1 MMKRL
6 LPSPLLTLA
15 LAAAW
20 LILNRSLD
28 PGNVILAVVFGVAL
42 PALLAPLRP
51 SSTRVRHPWAIVRL
65 IGVVAHD
72 VALSNWMVL
81 RTVVFGRGAPPHS
94 RFVRVPLDLRDPAGI
109 TALAVITTTIPGTV
123 WCELARD
130 HSAFLL
136 HVWDAPDEAQFA
148 ANYKKRYERPL
159 MEIFES

>member
-1 MMKRL
+1 MKRL
-6 LPSPLLTLA
+6 LPSPLVTLA
-15 LAAAW
+15 LIAAW
-20 LILNRSLD
+20 LILNQSLSA
-28 PGNVILAVVFGVAL
+28 GHVILAVVLGVAL

-51 SSTRVRHPWAIVRL
+51 STARIRRPWVIARL
-65 IGVVAHD
+65 IAVVAHD
-72 VALSNWMVL
+72 VVASNWMVF
-81 RTVVFGRGAPPHS
+81 RTVVFGRGAPPHC

-148 ANYKKRYERPL
+148 ADYKKRYERPL
-159 MEIFES
+159 IEIFES